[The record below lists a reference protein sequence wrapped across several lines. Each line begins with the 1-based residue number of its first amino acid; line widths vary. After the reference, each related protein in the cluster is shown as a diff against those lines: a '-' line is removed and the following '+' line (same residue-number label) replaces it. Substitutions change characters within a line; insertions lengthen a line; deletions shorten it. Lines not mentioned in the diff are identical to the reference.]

1 MNNQTMTFCIST
13 VFIVESTFFE
23 PGDGPM
29 MGNKIEGVFTS
40 LELAEEHLRIVEER
54 DQYSAF
60 IVMSSITEKILDDTI
75 N

>member
-1 MNNQTMTFCIST
+1 MNNQT
-13 VFIVESTFFE
+13 VFIIVSTFFE
-23 PGDGPM
+23 PCDGPM

-40 LELAEEHLRIVEER
+40 LELAEQHLRVVEER
-54 DQYSAF
+54 DQYSDF

>member
-1 MNNQTMTFCIST
+1 MNKQT

-23 PGDGPM
+23 PCDGPM

-40 LELAEEHLRIVEER
+40 LDLARQHLRTVEVR
-54 DQYSAF
+54 DQYSDF
-60 IVMSSITEKILDDTI
+60 IVMSSITEKILNDTI

>member
-1 MNNQTMTFCIST
+1 MNKQT

-40 LELAEEHLRIVEER
+40 LELAEQHLRVVEER
-54 DQYSAF
+54 DQYSDF
-60 IVMSSITEKILDDTI
+60 IVMSSITEKILNDTFDLI
-75 N
+75 SQ